1 MEAALAV
8 KIGLGVAT
16 MGAATAT
23 GTVGLGGTAGIPA
36 GTSAGTSAGT
46 ALMVAD
52 AGVAAS
58 VGVAAGEALGRAAT
72 SNPVSPP
79 SLAILPNLD
88 RI

>member
-1 MEAALAV
+1 MEAALAAV
-8 KIGLGVAT
+8 IGFGVAT
-16 MGAATAT
+16 MGATTAT

-36 GTSAGTSAGT
+36 GTSAGTIA
-46 ALMVAD
+46 MVAD

-79 SLAILPNLD
+79 SLAILPNLG
-88 RI
+88 RS